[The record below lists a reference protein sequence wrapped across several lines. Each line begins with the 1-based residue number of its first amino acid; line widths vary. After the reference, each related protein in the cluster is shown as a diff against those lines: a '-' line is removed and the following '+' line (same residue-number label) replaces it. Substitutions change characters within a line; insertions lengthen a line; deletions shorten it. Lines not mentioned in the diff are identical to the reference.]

1 MERNYWLYTRLPEN
15 ETIVLRA
22 LSGCFLFSDRLGG
35 AVTSAMGS
43 MFQ

>member
-22 LSGCFLFSDRLGG
+22 LSGCFLFSGRHG